1 MSHSVPLFVGY
12 LVVHLKAPEL
22 TFDCT
27 WGMLVETRWSNLTC
41 QNTNI
46 DSISAFETHV
56 LHYMYFYFTNSKA
69 QLLFGSC
76 VIHTFWVAF
85 TLSQL
90 YKHDQSS
97 FEGVVVDLHKHDF
110 YINTIYCL
118 FTSLRRKPVIRKYQI
133 KVYRNCI
140 LHNFDYFFHF
150 PSKLLF
156 FIDW

>member
-1 MSHSVPLFVGY
+1 M
-12 LVVHLKAPEL
+12 VHLEAPEL
-22 TFDCT
+22 TISYT
-27 WGMLVETRWSNLTC
+27 WEMLVETRWSNLTC

-46 DSISAFETHV
+46 DSNSAFETQV
-56 LHYMYFYFTNSKA
+56 LHYLYFYFTNSKA

-118 FTSLRRKPVIRKYQI
+118 FTSLRNPVIRKYQI
-133 KVYRNCI
+133 NVFCNCI
-140 LHNFDYFFHF
+140 LHYFS
-150 PSKLLF
+150 SKLLY
-156 FIDW
+156 FIGW